1 MLTTVDLSGNNA
13 KEGSSKW
20 TKSRKGWWWWW
31 WWACVI
37 CGSPCVGRRCLSSR
51 AGSSGERTKWTCL
64 SAWALAPL
72 QGGGSRG
79 GRDKGRTECVPTG
92 RSALGRTK
100 LSNHLCPA
108 RVSALPFRAENSL
121 ACLSSA
127 RGRCGLRGEAR
138 RGGGRGGVLRWVTA
152 RLSGWRVPAACGVH
166 KAPTVGLPGCGLC
179 TRLSSLLGPDFDLFP
194 PGAASGEPEGRV
206 RGDKGQ
212 AGSRRLHL
220 QGLGE
225 GIEART
231 RAGPCPRDRG
241 WGPTPSWP
249 PVALSAEVTQPHQ
262 AFIIHF

>member
-1 MLTTVDLSGNNA
+1 M
-13 KEGSSKW
+13 
-20 TKSRKGWWWWW
+20 
-31 WWACVI
+31 
-37 CGSPCVGRRCLSSR
+37 
-51 AGSSGERTKWTCL
+51 
-64 SAWALAPL
+64 

-138 RGGGRGGVLRWVTA
+138 RGGGRGGVLRWATA

-231 RAGPCPRDRG
+231 PAGPCPRDRG
-241 WGPTPSWP
+241 
-249 PVALSAEVTQPHQ
+249 
-262 AFIIHF
+262 